1 MKNKI
6 RLTYIDEELSWQSQV
21 YEALNSDFDLNIPET
36 LPRDVKDLWPLLID
50 YNPQAILIDY
60 RLNDSGKVSYTGD
73 DVIKEFHKHN
83 KHLPMFIITSF
94 EDNALIE
101 CREAQIIR
109 GKELITEVN
118 QIIKLK
124 NIIIANVNN
133 YEARKRAAENII
145 QSLQEKIM
153 KGEELTSIEE
163 TEKFNAELYL
173 SELDLDSNIQN
184 DLITNRCNRSIEK
197 LLEKADQLI
206 NKFQGV

>member
-21 YEALNSDFDLNIPET
+21 YAALNSDFDLNIPET
-36 LPRDVKDLWPLLID
+36 LPRELENLWPLLVEH
-50 YNPQAILIDY
+50 NPQAILIDY

-73 DVIKEFHKHN
+73 EVIKEFHKHN
-83 KHLPMFIITSF
+83 KHLPMFIITSY

-109 GKELITEVN
+109 GKELITEAN
-118 QIIKLK
+118 QVIKLK

-197 LLEKADQLI
+197 LL
-206 NKFQGV
+206 